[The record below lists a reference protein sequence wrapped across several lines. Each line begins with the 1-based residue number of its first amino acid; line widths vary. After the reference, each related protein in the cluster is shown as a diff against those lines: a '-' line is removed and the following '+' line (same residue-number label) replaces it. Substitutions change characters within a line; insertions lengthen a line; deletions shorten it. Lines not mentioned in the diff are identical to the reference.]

1 MIDRNL
7 FTESKPTLTERC
19 LDVAL
24 AVVLGLIFA
33 VGILHSLDALF
44 V

>member
-7 FTESKPTLTERC
+7 FTESKPTFTERC

-24 AVVLGLIFA
+24 AVVLGLVFA
-33 VGILHSLDALF
+33 MGILHSLDALF
-44 V
+44 Y